1 MNLDLAEKLYINKNL
16 SESTQNLYS
25 LGLKQYCKLTEMTL
39 EELLDEAEDEEE
51 NIPRLRKRKIDSYL
65 PRFKKSLEARK
76 LAPQTIK
83 VYVSAVK
90 TFYKYYKITIPE
102 VSTDVSEICLEKN
115 EGRLLTKEEI
125 QKMVEIAPIRDKTMI
140 YLMAMTGMAQ
150 AEVRSLTIKKFLDA
164 ASDALDKKIQ
174 TVEDLFE
181 NEKELN
187 EVVLSLLIT
196 REKVKYRYH
205 SFIPPEVSKNIIYYL
220 KERSYGRNEKI
231 RITDV
236 RKELFV
242 TNSGEKL
249 TKSGVSS
256 NFNRIGKKLGFTASE
271 KGAYGF
277 WRSHGLRKYFISTII
292 NNTGDHIL
300 ADYLVGHKIDKVKQ
314 AYWKADPDKLKAKYL
329 EVVEYLSIDEIKFK
343 VFESEE
349 FKKLSSDLNESKKES
364 QNLRDEFRKI
374 IFLNLEIDQVKEK
387 IIIIENGLY
396 GSKSDIPKLTKE
408 LQNLRKEVFERLNN
422 MSVKNHFDV
431 GDEEFLMKH
440 LDHAEIMTEIETKQ
454 NKIKRL

>member
-1 MNLDLAEKLYINKNL
+1 MNLDLAEKLFINKNL
-16 SESTQNLYS
+16 SESTQSLYT
-25 LGLKQYCKLTEMTL
+25 LGLKQYCDLTEMTL

-65 PRFKKSLEARK
+65 PRYKKSLEMRK

-102 VSTDVSEICLEKN
+102 VSTDVSDICLEKN

-150 AEVRSLTIKKFLDA
+150 AEVRNLTIKKILDA
-164 ASDALDKKIQ
+164 ASDALDKKIE
-174 TVEDLFE
+174 TVENLFE
-181 NEKELN
+181 YEKKLN
-187 EVVLSLLIT
+187 EVILSLLIT
-196 REKVKYRYH
+196 RKKVKYRYQ
-205 SFIPPEVSKNIIYYL
+205 SFIPPEVTKNIIYYL

-231 RITDV
+231 RITDIN
-236 RKELFV
+236 KELFV
-242 TNSGEKL
+242 THNGEKL

-314 AYWKADPDKLKAKYL
+314 AYWKADPDKLKAKYM
-329 EVVEYLSIDEIKFK
+329 EVVGYLSIDESKFK
-343 VFESEE
+343 VFRSEE
-349 FKKLSSDLNESKKES
+349 FKKLTAELKESKKES
-364 QNLRDEFRKI
+364 QNIKNEFRKI
-374 IFLNLEIDQVKEK
+374 LLMNLEIDQLKES
-387 IIIIENGLY
+387 ILMIENGKG
-396 GSKSDIPKLTKE
+396 GSKSDIPE
-408 LQNLRKEVFERLNN
+408 LK
-422 MSVKNHFDV
+422 
-431 GDEEFLMKH
+431 KH
-440 LDHAEIMTEIETKQ
+440 LEMLKQEVIKKINDITVPDKNDEDYLNKLIEHSEIMTETEDKHSDI
-454 NKIKRL
+454 

>member
-1 MNLDLAEKLYINKNL
+1 MNLDLAEKLFINKNL
-16 SESTQNLYS
+16 SESTQSLYT
-25 LGLKQYCKLTEMTL
+25 LGLKQYCDLTGKTL

-65 PRFKKSLEARK
+65 PRFKKSLEERK

-102 VSTDVSEICLEKN
+102 VSTDVSDICLEKN
-115 EGRLLTKEEI
+115 EGKLLTKEEI

-150 AEVRSLTIKKFLDA
+150 AEVRNLTIKKFLDA
-164 ASDALDKKIQ
+164 ASDALDKKIK
-174 TVEDLFE
+174 TVENLFE
-181 NEKELN
+181 YEKELN

-196 REKVKYRYH
+196 RKKVKYRYH
-205 SFIPPEVSKNIIYYL
+205 SFIPPEVTKNIIYYL

-242 TNSGEKL
+242 THHGEKL

-256 NFNRIGKKLGFTASE
+256 NFNRIGKKLGFTAIE

-300 ADYLVGHKIDKVKQ
+300 ADYLVGHKIDKTKR
-314 AYWKADPDKLKAKYL
+314 AYWKADPEKLKAKYM
-329 EVVEYLSIDEIKFK
+329 EVVGYLSVDESKFK

-349 FKKLSSDLNESKKES
+349 FKKLTAELKESKKES
-364 QNLRDEFRKI
+364 QNIKNEFREI
-374 IFLNLEIDQVKEK
+374 LLMNLEIDQLKET
-387 IIIIENGLY
+387 ILMIENGSD
-396 GSKSDIPKLTKE
+396 GSKSDVPE
-408 LQNLRKEVFERLNN
+408 LK
-422 MSVKNHFDV
+422 
-431 GDEEFLMKH
+431 KH
-440 LDHAEIMTEIETKQ
+440 LETLKQEVIKKINNITVPDKNDEDYLLKLIEHSEIMGETEDKH
-454 NKIKRL
+454 NDS

>member
-1 MNLDLAEKLYINKNL
+1 MNLDLAEKLFINKNL
-16 SESTQNLYS
+16 SKSTQSLYT
-25 LGLKQYCKLTEMTL
+25 LGLKQYCKLTGMTL
-39 EELLDEAEDEEE
+39 EDLLDEAEYEEE
-51 NIPRLRKRKIDSYL
+51 NIHRLRKRKIDSYL
-65 PRFKKSLEARK
+65 PRFKKSLEERK

-102 VSTDVSEICLEKN
+102 VSTDVSDICLEKN

-150 AEVRSLTIKKFLDA
+150 AEVRNLTIKKILDA
-164 ASDALDKKIQ
+164 TSDALDKKIE
-174 TVEDLFE
+174 TVENLFE
-181 NEKELN
+181 YEKELK

-196 REKVKYRYH
+196 RKKVKYRYQ
-205 SFIPPEVSKNIIYYL
+205 SFIPPEVTKNILYYL

-231 RITDV
+231 RITDIN
-236 RKELFV
+236 KELFV
-242 TNSGEKL
+242 THNGEKL

-300 ADYLVGHKIDKVKQ
+300 ADYLVGHKIDKTKR
-314 AYWKADPDKLKAKYL
+314 AYWKADPDKLKAKYM
-329 EVVEYLSIDEIKFK
+329 EVVGFLSIDESKFQ
-343 VFESEE
+343 VFRSEE
-349 FKKLSSDLNESKKES
+349 FKKLTAELKESKKES
-364 QNLRDEFRKI
+364 QNMKNEFRKI
-374 IFLNLEIDQVKEK
+374 LLINLEIDQLKEAISGVENGTGKAIADISELKKHLELLQQEVIEK
-387 IIIIENGLY
+387 INNITVPDKNDKDYI
-396 GSKSDIPKLTKE
+396 SKLVEHS
-408 LQNLRKEVFERLNN
+408 
-422 MSVKNHFDV
+422 
-431 GDEEFLMKH
+431 
-440 LDHAEIMTEIETKQ
+440 EIMTETEDKHRDI
-454 NKIKRL
+454 

>member
-1 MNLDLAEKLYINKNL
+1 MNLDLTEAFFINKNL
-16 SESTQNLYS
+16 SESTQALYS
-25 LGLKQYCKLTEMTL
+25 LGLKQYCNLIGKTL
-39 EELLDEAEDEEE
+39 NELLDEAEDEED
-51 NIPRLRKRKIDSYL
+51 NIPRLRNRKIHFYL
-65 PRFKKSLEARK
+65 PRFKKSLEDRN

-90 TFYKYYKITIPE
+90 AFYKYYDVVIPE
-102 VSTDVSEICLEKN
+102 VSTDVSDICLEKN
-115 EGRLLTKEEI
+115 EGKLLTKEEI

-150 AEVRSLTIKKFLDA
+150 AEVRNLTIKKFLDA
-164 ASDALDKKIQ
+164 ASAVLDKKIA

-181 NEKELN
+181 YEKELN
-187 EVVLSLLIT
+187 EVILSLLIT

-205 SFIPPEVSKNIIYYL
+205 SFIPPEVTKNIIYYL

-231 RITDV
+231 RITNV

-300 ADYLVGHKIDKVKQ
+300 ADYLVGHKIDKTKR
-314 AYWKADPDKLKAKYL
+314 AYWKADPDKLKAKYM
-329 EVVEYLSIDEIKFK
+329 EVVEYLSIDETKFK

-349 FKKLSSDLNESKKES
+349 FKKLTAELKESKKES
-364 QNLRDEFRKI
+364 QNIKDEFRKI
-374 IFLNLEIDQVKEK
+374 VLLNMEIDQIKEK
-387 IIIIENGLY
+387 ILITENGLY

-408 LQNLRKEVFERLNN
+408 LERLRHEVFERLDN
-422 MSVKNHFDV
+422 MSVKT
-431 GDEEFLMKH
+431 H
-440 LDHAEIMTEIETKQ
+440 LDAGDDDFVIKLIEHAEIMTKVEEKQ

>member
-1 MNLDLAEKLYINKNL
+1 MNLDLAEKLFINKNL
-16 SESTQNLYS
+16 SESTQSLYT
-25 LGLKQYCKLTEMTL
+25 LGLKQYCDLTKMTL

-65 PRFKKSLEARK
+65 PRFKKSLEMRK

-102 VSTDVSEICLEKN
+102 VSTDVSDICLEKN

-150 AEVRSLTIKKFLDA
+150 AEVRNLTIKKILDA
-164 ASDALDKKIQ
+164 ASDALDKKIE
-174 TVEDLFE
+174 TVENLFE
-181 NEKELN
+181 YEKELN
-187 EVVLSLLIT
+187 EVILSLLIT
-196 REKVKYRYH
+196 RKKVKYRYQ
-205 SFIPPEVSKNIIYYL
+205 SFIPPEVTKNIIYYL

-231 RITDV
+231 RITDIN
-236 RKELFV
+236 KELFV
-242 TNSGEKL
+242 THNGEKL

-300 ADYLVGHKIDKVKQ
+300 ADYLVGHKIDKTKR
-314 AYWKADPDKLKAKYL
+314 AYWKADPDKLKAKYM
-329 EVVEYLSIDEIKFK
+329 EVVGFLSIDESKFQ
-343 VFESEE
+343 VFRSEE
-349 FKKLSSDLNESKKES
+349 FKKLTAELKESKKES
-364 QNLRDEFRKI
+364 QNMKNEFRKI
-374 IFLNLEIDQVKEK
+374 LLINLEIDQLKES
-387 IIIIENGLY
+387 ISMIENGKV
-396 GSKSDIPKLTKE
+396 GSKSDIPE
-408 LQNLRKEVFERLNN
+408 LK
-422 MSVKNHFDV
+422 
-431 GDEEFLMKH
+431 KH
-440 LDHAEIMTEIETKQ
+440 LELLQQEVIEKINNITVPDKNDKDYLSKLVEHSEIMGETKD
-454 NKIKRL
+454 KHRDI